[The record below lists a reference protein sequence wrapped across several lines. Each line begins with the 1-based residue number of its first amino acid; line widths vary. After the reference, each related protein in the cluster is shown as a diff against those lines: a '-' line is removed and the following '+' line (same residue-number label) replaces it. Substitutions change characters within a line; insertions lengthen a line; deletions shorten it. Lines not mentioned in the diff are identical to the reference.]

1 MNTAATAQMRPTA
14 FNPDRALKASAMLWF
29 AVALVGQ
36 SLFVAYIAIFYGGS
50 TIAGDFERIDGRV
63 FHGFIAGD
71 VLGNALFMGHV
82 LLAFSITFGG
92 PLQLIPQVR
101 NRFRTFHRWNGR
113 IYIATA
119 FIISLGALI
128 LVYTRGV
135 IGGPGMIAANTLN
148 AALIMGFAFMTI
160 RKAMARDFRSHER
173 WAVRM
178 FLAVSGVWFFR
189 LGFGFYAFVTGGEMP
204 GSQNDLEGPFDLSL
218 AFAYSLV
225 PLFVLELYYRA
236 RDTGGPLAKSAMAG
250 GMLGLTAATGMG
262 IFMAAQIFWLP
273 NM

>member
-1 MNTAATAQMRPTA
+1 MNTVATAQMRQTA
-14 FNPDRALKASAMLWF
+14 FGPDRALKGAAMLWF
-29 AVALVGQ
+29 TVALAGQ
-36 SLFVAYIAIFYGGS
+36 WLFVVYIAIFYGGS
-50 TIAGDFERIDGRV
+50 TLAGDFERIDGRV

-119 FIISLGALI
+119 FIISLGALV
-128 LVYTRGV
+128 LVYSRGV
-135 IGGPGMIAANTLN
+135 IGGPWMIAANTLN
-148 AALIMGFAFMTI
+148 AALIMYFAFMTI
-160 RKAMARDFRSHER
+160 RRAMARDFRSHER
-173 WAVRM
+173 WAMRM

-189 LGFGFYAFVTGGEMP
+189 LGFGFYAFITGGEMP
-204 GSQNDLEGPFDLSL
+204 GSQNNLEGPFDLSL
-218 AFAYSLV
+218 AFAYSIV
-225 PLFVLELYYRA
+225 PIVILELYYRA
-236 RDTGGPLAKSAMAG
+236 RDTDGPVAKTAMTG
-250 GMLGLTAATGMG
+250 GMLALTAATGLG